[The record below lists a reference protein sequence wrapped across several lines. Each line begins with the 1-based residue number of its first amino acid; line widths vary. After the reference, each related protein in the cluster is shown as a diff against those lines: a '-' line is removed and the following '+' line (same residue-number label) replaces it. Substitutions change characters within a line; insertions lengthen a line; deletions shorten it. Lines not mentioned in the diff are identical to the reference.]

1 MIFHIAR
8 SIHILGLE
16 RAALEFVKDRAVGFG
31 HHIGQH
37 RQAAPVGHA
46 DDDVFNAQGAATFD
60 DLLHR
65 WDQAFAAIKPKA
77 FGAHVFDMEKFFEA
91 FRLDQFVE
99 NGFAALA
106 GEADFFA
113 VTFNTLFEPRGFFGI
128 GNMHILQGESATIG
142 AANNF
147 QNLAHGGKLQPQN
160 IIEKNRPVHIGLGEA
175 IAGWLQLG
183 ARIIL
188 AHAQGIQIRRQV
200 AADAVSTD
208 QHQSPQT
215 VKHCAFE
222 LILI

>member
-1 MIFHIAR
+1 
-8 SIHILGLE
+8 
-16 RAALEFVKDRAVGFG
+16 
-31 HHIGQH
+31 
-37 RQAAPVGHA
+37 
-46 DDDVFNAQGAATFD
+46 
-60 DLLHR
+60 
-65 WDQAFAAIKPKA
+65 
-77 FGAHVFDMEKFFEA
+77 MEA
-91 FRLDQFVE
+91 
-99 NGFAALA
+99 
-106 GEADFFA
+106 
-113 VTFNTLFEPRGFFGI
+113 
-128 GNMHILQGESATIG
+128 
-142 AANNF
+142 
-147 QNLAHGGKLQPQN
+147 KLQPQN